1 MEEQKK
7 HTTVEYKNQ
16 INEVR
21 ISNILI
27 GIASGI
33 IGIIHLQE
41 IIVIIGGYFTE
52 QAREIVLSTKLVGAT
67 LITLMGVIGFQMK
80 YRGCFLLLTGISL
93 SYYSIFVHENDFISL
108 YWINE
113 PSTIIDWIGGIT
125 WLIFY
130 IVAIYLFNKPRLLVY
145 LNMSLVI
152 YQISRLLL
160 HITPIIRMSV
170 MMKLLFGSINVI
182 IVILSN
188 IFALWNFYPS
198 MRRYQKEKEEKEEKE
213 KKEEKKK
220 ED

>member
-1 MEEQKK
+1 MEEQKE
-7 HTTVEYKNQ
+7 HTTIEYKNQ

-27 GIASGI
+27 GLSSGI

-52 QAREIVLSTKLVGAT
+52 QAKEIVLTTKLIGAT
-67 LITLMGVIGFQMK
+67 LITLMGIIGFEMK

-108 YWINE
+108 YKTVE
-113 PSTIIDWIGGIT
+113 SSTSIEWIGGIT
-125 WLIFY
+125 WFIFY
-130 IVAIYLFNKPRLLVY
+130 IVAIHLFNKPRLLVY

-152 YQISRLLL
+152 YQFSRLLL
-160 HITPIIRMSV
+160 HITPIIRKNII
-170 MMKLLFGSINVI
+170 MKMIFGSINII
-182 IVILSN
+182 IVIISN
-188 IFALWNFYPS
+188 IFAIWNFYPS
-198 MRRYQKEKEEKEEKE
+198 MRRYKEDKENKKE
-213 KKEEKKK
+213 KEEKKK